1 MDLTKQP
8 PRRPSNANMAG
19 IVGLARMTDKGRG
32 HNAETIG
39 LYLYGA
45 DSKLDTSILQF
56 VHMGFEEFADAAD
69 AMSDDDLSALVLEK
83 AQRSE
88 AEIEAFNHKNLTRE
102 PEDDSHR
109 QILKERL
116 AKYAPE
122 RTDIKTIFSSIELDD
137 WGDFR
142 DVDLTQRPPRS
153 PYWRSVFGVM
163 GAARMADKGR
173 AAKIGKLGE
182 YKYGE
187 DSGLDRAILAFLGVG
202 ADEFVQAAYANPN
215 DRELS
220 EWIGERVQKTPP
232 EICAFNASRAQFGR
246 FGEVRER
253 FMVRRAAVCGENTSA
268 IDTFFDLIDYEDELS
283 FGIVDLTRRAPR
295 SIYDT
300 SVGGVA
306 GLARAIDK
314 ARAYN
319 SDLLGEYW
327 YGEDSGVDR
336 GVLIF
341 VGAKPGGFAEA
352 LKENGGDEEALAWLG
367 EGLRTKAPEEIEKF
381 NHDLWTMG
389 PRNDHQ
395 WAFVRNVVGSL
406 DPQRQDICCFAAM
419 TVLDDKVYFARFKA
433 GV

>member
-1 MDLTKQP
+1 MDLTKEP

-19 IVGLARMTDKGRG
+19 IVGLARMTDKARG
-32 HNAETIG
+32 HNAEKMG
-39 LYLYGA
+39 LYRYGV
-45 DSKLDTSILQF
+45 DSRLDTSILEF
-56 VHMGFEEFADAAD
+56 IHMGFEEFAEAAD
-69 AMSDDDLSALVLEK
+69 TLNDEALAALAVEK
-83 AQRSE
+83 AQRSQE
-88 AEIEAFNHKNLTRE
+88 EIDEFNRKHVERE

-109 QILKERL
+109 QMLKERL

-122 RTDIKTIFSSIELDD
+122 RTDIKTIFASLELDD

-153 PYWRSVFGVM
+153 AYWRSVFGVM
-163 GAARMADKGR
+163 GAARMADKAR
-173 AAKIGKLGE
+173 AAKIDKLGE

-187 DSGLDRAILAFLGVG
+187 DSGLDKAILAFFGIDAG
-202 ADEFVQAAYANPN
+202 EFMEAAYANPN
-215 DRELS
+215 DKELS
-220 EWIGERVQKTPP
+220 EWIGQRVQKTPP
-232 EICAFNASRAQFGR
+232 EICTFNASRAQFGR
-246 FGEVRER
+246 FGEVRAR
-253 FMVRRAAVCGENTSA
+253 FLARRAAVCGEDA
-268 IDTFFDLIDYEDELS
+268 AGIDTFFDLNDYDDEKS
-283 FGIVDLTRRAPR
+283 FGIVDLTRHAPR

-336 GVLIF
+336 GVLAF
-341 VGAKPGGFAEA
+341 VGCKADAFAEE
-352 LKENGGDEEALAWLG
+352 LKKHGDDAEVLAWLG
-367 EGLRTKAPEEIEKF
+367 ERVSGKSTEEIEKF
-381 NHDLWTMG
+381 NQQLWTAA

-395 WAFVRNVVGSL
+395 WAFVRKVVGAL
-406 DPQRQDICCFAAM
+406 DPKRQDICCFAAM
-419 TVLDDKVYFARFKA
+419 TALDDKVYFARLKA

>member
-19 IVGLARMTDKGRG
+19 IVGLARMTDKARG

-39 LYLYGA
+39 LYLYGV
-45 DSKLDTSILQF
+45 DSKLDTDVLQF
-56 VHMGFEEFADAAD
+56 VNMGFEEFAEAAD
-69 AMSDDDLSALVLEK
+69 AMNDSDLSVLVLEK

-88 AEIEAFNHKNLTRE
+88 AEIAAFNTRHLTRE

-109 QILKERL
+109 QMLAERL
-116 AKYAPE
+116 AKYAPG

-153 PYWRSVFGVM
+153 SYWRSVFGVM

-182 YKYGE
+182 FKYGE
-187 DSGLDRAILAFLGVG
+187 DSGLDRAILAFLGIG
-202 ADEFVQAAYANPN
+202 ADEFMEAAYANPN
-215 DRELS
+215 DAELA

-232 EICAFNASRAQFGR
+232 EICAFNANRAQYGR
-246 FGEVRER
+246 FGEAHER
-253 FMVRRAAVCGENTSA
+253 FLVRREETCGQNAVGIE
-268 IDTFFDLIDYEDELS
+268 TFFDLVDYDDEQS

-314 ARAYN
+314 ARAFN

-336 GVLIF
+336 TVLAF
-341 VGAKPGGFAEA
+341 VGAKPGEFAEA
-352 LKENGGDEEALAWLG
+352 LQENGGDKEALAWLG
-367 EGLRTKAPEEIEKF
+367 ERLSGKSPEEIETF
-381 NHDLWTMG
+381 NHELWTAG

-395 WAFVRNVVGSL
+395 WAFVRRVVGSL

-419 TVLDDKVYFARFKA
+419 TALDDKVYFARFKA